1 MLPYNPK
8 ENYFGAENTKLA
20 VLFGEILKFMPALK
34 EGWNYAAYRHD
45 VAYFGKKKTGFWS
58 FIGNFRNRRK
68 ADRAFR
74 RDLIEVIIIAEDS
87 FEISSSKADR
97 ALKLAG
103 FAYKAVRVMGW
114 KFYRTE

>member
-1 MLPYNPK
+1 MEPYDSTK
-8 ENYFGAENTKLA
+8 NYFGAENTKLA

-34 EGWNYAAYRHD
+34 EGWNYAAYNHD

-58 FIGNFRNRRK
+58 FIPNFRKRHK

-74 RDLIEVIIIAEDS
+74 RDLREVVIIAEDC
-87 FEISSSKADR
+87 FEISLSKADR
-97 ALKLAG
+97 AMKLAK

-114 KFYRTE
+114 KFYRTN